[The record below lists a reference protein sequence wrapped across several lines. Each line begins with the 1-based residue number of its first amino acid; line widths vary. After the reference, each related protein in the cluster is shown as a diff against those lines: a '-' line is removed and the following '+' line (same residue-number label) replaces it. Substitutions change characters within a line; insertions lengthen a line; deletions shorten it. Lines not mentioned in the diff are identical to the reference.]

1 MSKKISLG
9 AAIGLIAIAITLTV
23 SITMTASSGIY
34 NSLLK
39 YLPEKV
45 QTYSQLE
52 ELGSIIK
59 SNYYGTTDEESIDKS
74 VAEGYV
80 NGLGDQYSKFMTADE
95 YAKYEAKN
103 QGKMTGIGISYTR
116 SGNNIK
122 ITEVYEGSPAEVSGL
137 KKGDVIIAFDGEAIT
152 KENYKEMIAK
162 FEGDKLST
170 VNLTY
175 KNKDTE
181 KTISIAKGYEAQS
194 VSSQADNQLGYIKIS
209 DFYSTTASQVQSA
222 VDKFVSQNAT
232 GLIIDLR
239 DNSSTNFEAA
249 IKVID
254 IFVPSL
260 DGTDALATVVD
271 AKGNTLSTYA
281 SDAASVN
288 LPIVVIT
295 NSGTL
300 GGAELLACDLRN
312 TGKATVIGETTA
324 GVGVMQKI
332 FKLTNGSALL
342 LSVGEILPYKGD
354 SYNGTGVVPD
364 YKVEKEGDPKDLKD
378 DNVYAYAV
386 SVFSNDSEE
395 E

>member
-74 VAEGYV
+74 VAVGYV

-137 KKGDVIIAFDGEAIT
+137 KKDDVIIAFDGEAIT

-232 GLIIDLR
+232 GLILDLR

-260 DGTDALATVVD
+260 DGTDSLATVVD

-364 YKVEKEGDPKDLKD
+364 YKVEKEGEPKDLKD

>member
-9 AAIGLIAIAITLTV
+9 ATIGLIAIAVALTV

-34 NSLLK
+34 NSLLQ

-52 ELGSIIK
+52 EISNIIK
-59 SNYYGTTDEESIDKS
+59 SNYYGNMDEDSIEKS
-74 VAEGYV
+74 VADGYV
-80 NGLGDQYSKFMTADE
+80 SGLGDQYSKFMSADE
-95 YAKYEAKN
+95 YASYESKN
-103 QGKMTGIGISYTR
+103 AGKMTGIGITYTR

-122 ITEVYEGSPAEVSGL
+122 ITHVYEGSPAQISGL
-137 KKGDVIIAFDGEAIT
+137 KKGDIIVAFDGEAIT
-152 KENYKEMIAK
+152 KENYKDMVAK

-175 KNKDTE
+175 KNNDTE

-194 VSSQADNQLGYIKIS
+194 VSSQADNKIGYIKIS

-222 VDKFVSQNAT
+222 VDKFVSQNAE
-232 GLIIDLR
+232 GLVIDLR

-254 IFVPSL
+254 IFAPSL
-260 DGTDALATVVD
+260 EGTDALATVVD
-271 AKGNTLSTYA
+271 AKGTTLSTYT
-281 SDAASVN
+281 SDASSVN
-288 LPIVVIT
+288 LPIVVIV

-312 TGKATVIGETTA
+312 MGKATVVGDTTA
-324 GVGVMQKI
+324 GMGVMQKV

-342 LSVGEILPYKGD
+342 LSVGEILPYKGE
-354 SYNGTGVVPD
+354 SYNGVGVVPD
-364 YKVEKEGDPKDLKD
+364 YKVAREGDPKELSD
-378 DNVYAYAV
+378 DNVYLYAV
-386 SVFSNDSEE
+386 SLLSNDNEGE
-395 E
+395 

>member
-95 YAKYEAKN
+95 YARYEAKN

>member
-9 AAIGLIAIAITLTV
+9 ATIGLIAIAIALTV

-52 ELGSIIK
+52 EIGSIIK
-59 SNYYGTTDEESIDKS
+59 SNYYGNIDEASLEKA
-74 VAEGYV
+74 VANGYV
-80 NGLGDQYSKFMTADE
+80 NGLGDKYSKFMSADE
-95 YAKYEAKN
+95 YANYDARN
-103 QGKMTGIGISYTR
+103 QGKMTGIGITYTR

-122 ITEVYEGSPAEVSGL
+122 ITQVFDGSPAQISGL
-137 KKGDVIIAFDGEAIT
+137 KKGDIIVAFDGEAIT
-152 KENYKEMIAK
+152 KENYSEMISK

-175 KNKDTE
+175 KNKSGE
-181 KTISIAKGYEAQS
+181 RTISIAKGYEAQS
-194 VSSQADNQLGYIKIS
+194 VSTQADNQIGYIKIN
-209 DFYSTTASQVQSA
+209 DFYSTTAKQVQSA

-232 GLIIDLR
+232 GLILDLR

-249 IKVID
+249 INVID

-260 DGTDALATVVD
+260 EGTDALATVVD
-271 AKGNTLSTYA
+271 AGGNTLSTYA
-281 SDAASVN
+281 SDASSVN

-295 NSGTL
+295 NAGTL

-312 TGKATVIGETTA
+312 TGKATLVGETTA
-324 GVGVMQKI
+324 GVGVMQKV
-332 FKLTNGSALL
+332 FKLTNGGALL
-342 LSVGEILPYKGD
+342 LSVGEILPYKGE

-364 YKVEKEGDPKDLKD
+364 YKVERKGDPKELKD
-378 DNVYAYAV
+378 DNVYTYAV
-386 SVFSNDSEE
+386 SVFNNETE
-395 E
+395 GE

>member
-9 AAIGLIAIAITLTV
+9 ATIGLIAIAIALTV

-52 ELGSIIK
+52 EIGSIIK
-59 SNYYGTTDEESIDKS
+59 SNYYGNIDEASLEKA
-74 VAEGYV
+74 VANGYV
-80 NGLGDQYSKFMTADE
+80 NGLGDKYSKFMSADE
-95 YAKYEAKN
+95 YANYDARN
-103 QGKMTGIGISYTR
+103 QGKMTGIGITYTR

-122 ITEVYEGSPAEVSGL
+122 ITQVFDGSPAQISGL
-137 KKGDVIIAFDGEAIT
+137 KKGDIIVAFDGEAIT
-152 KENYKEMIAK
+152 KENYSEMISK

-175 KNKDTE
+175 KNKSGE
-181 KTISIAKGYEAQS
+181 RTISIAKGYEAQS
-194 VSSQADNQLGYIKIS
+194 VSTQADNQIGYIKIN
-209 DFYSTTASQVQSA
+209 DFYSTTAKQVQSA

-232 GLIIDLR
+232 GLILDLR

-249 IKVID
+249 INVID

-260 DGTDALATVVD
+260 EGTDALATVVD
-271 AKGNTLSTYA
+271 AGGNTLSTYA
-281 SDAASVN
+281 SDASSVN

-295 NSGTL
+295 NAGTL

-312 TGKATVIGETTA
+312 TGKATLVGETTA
-324 GVGVMQKI
+324 GVGVMQKV
-332 FKLTNGSALL
+332 FKLTNGGALL
-342 LSVGEILPYKGD
+342 LSVGEILPYKGE

-364 YKVEKEGDPKDLKD
+364 YKVERKGDPKELKD
-378 DNVYAYAV
+378 DNVYTYAV
-386 SVFSNDSEE
+386 SVFNNDTEGE
-395 E
+395 

>member
-9 AAIGLIAIAITLTV
+9 AAIGLIAIAIALTV

-52 ELGSIIK
+52 EIGNIIK
-59 SNYYGTTDEESIDKS
+59 ANYYGNIDEDNLEAA
-74 VAEGYV
+74 VANGYV
-80 NGLGDQYSKFMTADE
+80 NGLNDKYSKFMSAGE
-95 YAKYEAKN
+95 YAAYDARN
-103 QGKMTGIGISYTR
+103 QGKMTGIGITYTR
-116 SGNNIK
+116 SGNNLK
-122 ITEVYEGSPAEVSGL
+122 ITQVFEGSPAQISGL
-137 KKGDVIIAFDGEAIT
+137 KKGDVIVAFDGEAIT
-152 KENYKEMIAK
+152 KENYNEMISK

-175 KNKDTE
+175 RDKKTE

-194 VSSQADNQLGYIKIS
+194 VSTHADNQIGYIKIS
-209 DFYSTTASQVQSA
+209 DFYSTTASQVQAA
-222 VDKFVSQNAT
+222 VNKFVAQNAT
-232 GLIIDLR
+232 GIILDLR

-249 IKVID
+249 IKVTD

-260 DGTDALATVVD
+260 EGTDALATVVD

-281 SDAASVN
+281 ADAASVN
-288 LPIVVIT
+288 LPIVVIV
-295 NSGTL
+295 NENTL

-312 TGKATVIGETTA
+312 TGKASIVGSTTA
-324 GVGVMQKI
+324 GVGVMQKV
-332 FKLTNGSALL
+332 FKLTDGSALL
-342 LSVGEILPYKGD
+342 LSVGEILPYKGE

-364 YKVEKEGDPKDLKD
+364 YKVEKSGDPKELQD
-378 DNVYAYAV
+378 DNVYTYAV
-386 SVFSNDSEE
+386 SVFNISDEGA
-395 E
+395 

>member
-9 AAIGLIAIAITLTV
+9 ATIGLIAIAIALTV

-52 ELGSIIK
+52 EIGSIIK
-59 SNYYGTTDEESIDKS
+59 SNYYGNIDEASLEKA
-74 VAEGYV
+74 VANGYV
-80 NGLGDQYSKFMTADE
+80 NGLGDKYSKFMSADE
-95 YAKYEAKN
+95 YANYDARN
-103 QGKMTGIGISYTR
+103 QGKMTGIGITYTR

-122 ITEVYEGSPAEVSGL
+122 ITQVFDGSPAQISGL
-137 KKGDVIIAFDGEAIT
+137 KKGDIIVAFDGEAIT
-152 KENYKEMIAK
+152 KENYSEMISK

-175 KNKDTE
+175 KNKSGE
-181 KTISIAKGYEAQS
+181 RTISIAKGYEAQS
-194 VSSQADNQLGYIKIS
+194 VSTQADNQIGYIKIN
-209 DFYSTTASQVQSA
+209 DFYSTTAKQVQTA

-232 GLIIDLR
+232 GLILDLR

-249 IKVID
+249 INVID

-260 DGTDALATVVD
+260 EGTDALATVVD
-271 AKGNTLSTYA
+271 AGGNTLSTYA
-281 SDAASVN
+281 SDASSVN

-295 NSGTL
+295 NAGTL

-312 TGKATVIGETTA
+312 TGKATLVGETTA
-324 GVGVMQKI
+324 GVGVMQKV
-332 FKLTNGSALL
+332 FKLTNGGALL
-342 LSVGEILPYKGD
+342 LSVGEILPYKGE

-364 YKVEKEGDPKDLKD
+364 YKVERKGDPKELKD
-378 DNVYAYAV
+378 DNVYTYAV
-386 SVFSNDSEE
+386 SVFNNDTEGE
-395 E
+395 

>member
-9 AAIGLIAIAITLTV
+9 AAIGLIAIAIALTV

-59 SNYYGTTDEESIDKS
+59 SNYYGNIDEESMDKS

-80 NGLGDQYSKFMTADE
+80 DGLDDQYSKFMTADE
-95 YAKYEAKN
+95 YAKYESKN

-122 ITEVYEGSPAEVSGL
+122 ITEVYQGSPAEVSGL
-137 KKGDVIIAFDGEAIT
+137 QKGDIIIAFDGEAIT
-152 KENYKEMIAK
+152 KENYKEMISK

-175 KNKDTE
+175 KNDDTE

-194 VSSQADNQLGYIKIS
+194 VSAQADNSIGYIKIS

-232 GLIIDLR
+232 GLILDLR

-260 DGTDALATVVD
+260 DGTDSLATVVD

-324 GVGVMQKI
+324 GVGVMQKV

-342 LSVGEILPYKGD
+342 LSVGEILPYKGE
-354 SYNGTGVVPD
+354 SYNGVGVEPD
-364 YKVEKEGDPKDLKD
+364 YKVEKEGDPKELKD
-378 DNVYAYAV
+378 DNVYTYAL
-386 SVFSNDSEE
+386 SVLNNDSEE

>member
-232 GLIIDLR
+232 GLILDLR

-260 DGTDALATVVD
+260 DGTDSLATVVD

-354 SYNGTGVVPD
+354 SYNGTGVAPD
-364 YKVEKEGDPKDLKD
+364 YKVEKEGDPKELKD

-386 SVFSNDSEE
+386 SVLSNDSEE

>member
-9 AAIGLIAIAITLTV
+9 ATIGLIAIAIALTV

-52 ELGSIIK
+52 EIGNVIK
-59 SNYYGTTDEESIDKS
+59 SNYYGNIDEESLEKA
-74 VAEGYV
+74 VANGYV
-80 NGLGDQYSKFMTADE
+80 NGLGDKYSKYMSADE
-95 YAKYEAKN
+95 YASYDARN
-103 QGKMTGIGISYTR
+103 QGKMTGIGVTYTR

-122 ITEVYEGSPAEVSGL
+122 ITQVFDGSPAQISGL
-137 KKGDVIIAFDGEAIT
+137 KKGDIIVAFDGEAIT
-152 KENYKEMIAK
+152 KENYNEMISK

-181 KTISIAKGYEAQS
+181 RTISIAKGYEAQS
-194 VSSQADNQLGYIKIS
+194 VSAQADNQIGYIKIT
-209 DFYSTTASQVQSA
+209 DFYSTTAKQVQTA

-232 GLIIDLR
+232 GIILDLR

-260 DGTDALATVVD
+260 EGTDALATVVD
-271 AKGNTLSTYA
+271 AGGNTLSTYA

-295 NSGTL
+295 NAGTL

-312 TGKATVIGETTA
+312 TGKATLVGETTA
-324 GVGVMQKI
+324 GVGVMQKV
-332 FKLTNGSALL
+332 FKLTNGGALL
-342 LSVGEILPYKGD
+342 LSVGEILPYKGE

-364 YKVEKEGDPKDLKD
+364 YKVERKGDPKELKD
-378 DNVYAYAV
+378 DNVYTYAV
-386 SVFSNDSEE
+386 SVFNNDTEGE
-395 E
+395 

>member
-103 QGKMTGIGISYTR
+103 QGRMTGIGISYTR

-122 ITEVYEGSPAEVSGL
+122 ITEVFEGSPAQISGL

-152 KENYKEMIAK
+152 KENYNEMIAK

-175 KNKDTE
+175 KNSDTE

-194 VSSQADNQLGYIKIS
+194 VSTQADNQIGYIKIS
-209 DFYSTTASQVQSA
+209 DFYSTTSSQVQSA
-222 VDKFVSQNAT
+222 VDKFVAQNAT
-232 GLIIDLR
+232 GLILDLR

-364 YKVEKEGDPKDLKD
+364 YKVEKEGDPKELKD
-378 DNVYAYAV
+378 DNVYTYAL
-386 SVFSNDSEE
+386 SIFSNDNEE

>member
-9 AAIGLIAIAITLTV
+9 ATIGLIAIAIALTV

-39 YLPEKV
+39 DLPEKV

-52 ELGSIIK
+52 EIGNIIK
-59 SNYYGTTDEESIDKS
+59 ANYYGNIDESSMEKA
-74 VAEGYV
+74 VANGYV
-80 NGLGDQYSKFMTADE
+80 NGLGDQYSKFMSADE
-95 YAKYEAKN
+95 YASYDARN
-103 QGKMTGIGISYTR
+103 QGKMTGIGITYTR
-116 SGNNIK
+116 SGNNLK
-122 ITEVYEGSPAEVSGL
+122 ITQVYDGSPAQISGL
-137 KKGDVIIAFDGEAIT
+137 KKGDVIVAFDGEAIT
-152 KENYKEMIAK
+152 KENYKEMVAK

-181 KTISIAKGYEAQS
+181 RTISIAKGYEAQS
-194 VSSQADNQLGYIKIS
+194 VSTQADNQIGYIKIS

-232 GLIIDLR
+232 GLILDLR

-254 IFVPSL
+254 IFTPSL
-260 DGTDALATVVD
+260 EGTDALATVVD
-271 AKGNTLSTYA
+271 AKGNTISTYA

-288 LPIVVIT
+288 LPIVIIT

-300 GGAELLACDLRN
+300 GGAELLACDLHN
-312 TGKATVIGETTA
+312 MGKATIVGETTA

-332 FKLTNGSALL
+332 FKLTDGGALL
-342 LSVGEILPYKGD
+342 LSVGEILPYKGE
-354 SYNGTGVVPD
+354 SYNGIGVVPD
-364 YKVEKEGDPKDLKD
+364 YKVEKQGDPKELKD
-378 DNVYAYAV
+378 DNVYTYAV
-386 SVFSNDSEE
+386 SVFSNDNEE

>member
-9 AAIGLIAIAITLTV
+9 ATIGLIAIAIALTV

-52 ELGSIIK
+52 EIGSIIK
-59 SNYYGTTDEESIDKS
+59 SNYYGNIDEASLEKA
-74 VAEGYV
+74 VANGYV
-80 NGLGDQYSKFMTADE
+80 NGLGDKYSKFMSADE
-95 YAKYEAKN
+95 YANYDARN
-103 QGKMTGIGISYTR
+103 QGKMTGIGITYTR

-122 ITEVYEGSPAEVSGL
+122 ITQVFDGSPAQISGL
-137 KKGDVIIAFDGEAIT
+137 KKGDIIVAFDGEAIT
-152 KENYKEMIAK
+152 KENYSEMISK

-175 KNKDTE
+175 KNKSGE
-181 KTISIAKGYEAQS
+181 RTISIAKGYEAQS
-194 VSSQADNQLGYIKIS
+194 VSTQADNQIGYIKIN
-209 DFYSTTASQVQSA
+209 DFYSTTAKQVQTA

-232 GLIIDLR
+232 GLILDLR

-249 IKVID
+249 INVID

-260 DGTDALATVVD
+260 EGTDALATVVD
-271 AKGNTLSTYA
+271 AGGNTLSTYA
-281 SDAASVN
+281 SDASSVN

-295 NSGTL
+295 NAGTL

-312 TGKATVIGETTA
+312 TGKATLVGETTA
-324 GVGVMQKI
+324 GVGVMQKV
-332 FKLTNGSALL
+332 FKLTNGGALL
-342 LSVGEILPYKGD
+342 LSVGEILPYKGE

-364 YKVEKEGDPKDLKD
+364 YKVERKGDPKELKD
-378 DNVYAYAV
+378 DNVYTYAV
-386 SVFSNDSEE
+386 SVFNNETE
-395 E
+395 GE